1 MIPDGELL
9 RSRVVT
15 GLSATL
21 EDALDRELDGYA
33 VLSPRNALLDADDER
48 GVVTFEDGVPTLAY
62 HTGTDRGGPPALADI
77 GSPPYQLELY
87 ALDAGAL
94 ELPHRTGTLR
104 VPPGAVAER
113 LAADGE
119 LAARVREAA
128 LATTD
133 PKPTRSSP
141 SSRTRRLSTTSVT
154 PPARTRSNGPTS
166 GGFPTRSRTDRESP
180 TL

>member
-21 EDALDRELDGYA
+21 EDALDRGLDGYA
-33 VLSPRNALLDADDER
+33 VLSPRDALLDTGDDR
-48 GVVTFEDGVPTLAY
+48 GVVTFENGVATLAY

-87 ALDAGAL
+87 ALDAEAL
-94 ELPHRTGTLR
+94 ELPHRTETLR

-113 LAADGE
+113 LATDKE
-119 LAARVREAA
+119 LAARVRNAATDDDQPEADTVEAFLENEAA
-128 LATTD
+128 VDDIRDA
-133 PKPTRSSP
+133 
-141 SSRTRRLSTTSVT
+141 
-154 PPARTRSNGPTS
+154 ARENALERADEW
-166 GGFPTRSRTDRESP
+166 GFSDAIED
-180 TL
+180 

>member
-128 LATTD
+128 AGDDRPEADTVESFLEDEAAVD
-133 PKPTRSSP
+133 DIRDA
-141 SSRTRRLSTTSVT
+141 
-154 PPARTRSNGPTS
+154 ARENALERADEW
-166 GGFPTRSRTDRESP
+166 GFSDAIED
-180 TL
+180 